1 MRVKFSTE
9 EGHSVYVRAEDIRRI
24 ADYKEGSAIIRWLE
38 GDDNVSQVV
47 KGTADENYAR
57 LSEEERQRAAEYE
70 ALRQQQAIRQLSGQA
85 PIGKPTPRG
94 RPR

>member
-1 MRVKFSTE
+1 MLVKFTTKGGE
-9 EGHSVYVRAEDIRRI
+9 SVYIRAEDIRRV
-24 ADYKEGSAIIRWLE
+24 ADYNGDALIRWLE
-38 GDDNVSQVV
+38 GNDSCSQVV

-70 ALRQQQAIRQLSGQA
+70 ALRQQQALRQLSGQA

-94 RPR
+94 RLR

>member
-1 MRVKFSTE
+1 MLVKFVTKQ
-9 EGHSVYVRAEDIRRI
+9 GGNLYIRAEDIRRI
-24 ADYKEGSAIIRWLE
+24 VDYNDDALVRWLE
-38 GDDNVSQVV
+38 GNDSCSQVV

-70 ALRQQQAIRQLSGQA
+70 ALRQQQAMRQLSGHA